1 MNLGLK
7 NKVALVLASSKGLG
21 FACAKGLYIE
31 GANVVICSRSDANLN
46 IAKQEIEGEKSIN
59 EDNRVYPIV
68 ADLMY
73 EEQIQNLVDRTV
85 EEFGRIDILVHNAGG
100 PPSAP
105 ISKITQDEWSNSI
118 ELNLRSFIRISELVI
133 PIMLKQKQKSGRIIA
148 ITSVSV
154 KQPLQNLVLSNTTRL
169 GVVGY
174 AKTLANEYAKDKI
187 LVNVVCPGPNLTNRM
202 KGIIEKMSQ
211 ETGKSEEDVKASWTN
226 QIPLG
231 RLGNPE
237 ELANLVIFLASEK
250 ASYITGTVIQVDGGF
265 VKGSF

>member
-1 MNLGLK
+1 MNLGLE

-21 FACAKGLYIE
+21 FACAKGLYVE
-31 GANVVICSRSDANLN
+31 GANVVICSRSEENLK
-46 IAKQEIEGEKSIN
+46 IAKQGIEGEKSIN

-73 EEQIQNLVDRTV
+73 EEQIQNLFERTM

-105 ISKITQDEWSNSI
+105 ISNISQEDWSNSI
-118 ELNLRSFIRISELVI
+118 ELNLRSFIRISDLII
-133 PIMLKQKQKSGRIIA
+133 PVMRKQQSGRIIA
-148 ITSVSV
+148 ITSVSA
-154 KQPLQNLVLSNTTRL
+154 KQPLQNLVLSNTIRL

-174 AKTLANEYAKDKI
+174 AKTLANEFAKDNI
-187 LVNVVCPGPNLTNRM
+187 LVNVVCPGPNLTGRM
-202 KGIIEKMSQ
+202 KEIIRKMSQ
-211 ETGKSEEDVKASWTN
+211 DTGKPEAEVEKIWTD

-231 RLGNPE
+231 RLGSPE
-237 ELANLVIFLASEK
+237 EFANLVVFLASEK

-265 VKGSF
+265 VKGPF

>member
-1 MNLGLK
+1 MILGLE

-31 GANVVICSRSDANLN
+31 GANVVICSRSEANLK
-46 IAKQEIEGEKSIN
+46 IAKQEIERKKSIN
-59 EDNRVYPIV
+59 EKNSVFPIV

-73 EEQIQNLVDRTV
+73 EEQIQNLVDKTM
-85 EEFGRIDILVHNAGG
+85 EEFGQIDILVHNAGG

-105 ISKITQDEWSNSI
+105 ISNITQEEWSNSI

-133 PIMLKQKQKSGRIIA
+133 PIMQKQKQNSGRIIA

-174 AKTLANEYAKDKI
+174 AKTLANEYAKDNI
-187 LVNVVCPGPNLTNRM
+187 LVNVVCPGPNLTDRM
-202 KGIIEKMSQ
+202 NDIIKKMSQ
-211 ETGKSEEDVKASWTN
+211 DTGKSEAEVEKLWTD

-231 RLGNPE
+231 RLGSPE
-237 ELANLVIFLASEK
+237 EFANLVVFLASEK

>member
-1 MNLGLK
+1 MKLGLE

-31 GANVVICSRSDANLN
+31 GANIVICSRSEANLK
-46 IAKQEIEGEKSIN
+46 IARQQIEGEKSTKEN
-59 EDNRVYPIV
+59 NRVYPIV

-73 EEQIQNLVDRTV
+73 EEQIQNLVDRTI
-85 EEFGRIDILVHNAGG
+85 EEFGRIDILIHNAGG

-105 ISKITQDEWSNSI
+105 ISEITQDEWSNSI
-118 ELNLRSFIRISELVI
+118 ELNLRSFIRISELII
-133 PIMLKQKQKSGRIIA
+133 PVMQKQNSGRIIA
-148 ITSVSV
+148 ITSVSA

-174 AKTLANEYAKDKI
+174 AKTLANEYAKDNI
-187 LVNVVCPGPNLTNRM
+187 LVNVVCPGPNLTDRM
-202 KGIIEKMSQ
+202 KEIIQKMSQ
-211 ETGKSEEDVKASWTN
+211 DTGKSEAEVEKIWTD

-231 RLGNPE
+231 RLGSPE
-237 ELANLVIFLASEK
+237 EFANLVVFLASER

>member
-1 MNLGLK
+1 MKLGLEK
-7 NKVALVLASSKGLG
+7 KVALVLASSKGLG

-31 GANVVICSRSDANLN
+31 GANVVICSRSEENLKK
-46 IAKQEIEGEKSIN
+46 AKQEIEGEKSIN
-59 EDNRVYPIV
+59 ESNRVYPIV

-73 EEQIQNLVDRTV
+73 EEQIQNLVERTM

-118 ELNLRSFIRISELVI
+118 ELNLRSFIRISELAI
-133 PIMLKQKQKSGRIIA
+133 PIMQKQKSGRIIA
-148 ITSVSV
+148 ITSVSA

-174 AKTLANEYAKDKI
+174 AKTLANEYAKDNI
-187 LVNVVCPGPNLTNRM
+187 LVNVVCPGPNLTDRM
-202 KGIIEKMSQ
+202 KEIIQKMSQ
-211 ETGKSEEDVKASWTN
+211 DTGKSETVVEKLWTD

-231 RLGNPE
+231 RLGSPE
-237 ELANLVIFLASEK
+237 EFANLVVFLASVK